1 MEKKKFSFGRLF
13 YDNKFVLAFSLL
25 IAVVLWLFVTS
36 ADTEDHPRA
45 IKDVPVVVTLSDAAQ
60 ADGLKVFSPTD
71 AKATVNIK
79 GNSLV
84 VNQVKG
90 SDLRA
95 VAQSASTIT
104 APGTYTFPLT
114 AQRTGE
120 RNLTDF
126 TVSSVSP
133 EQVIVVV
140 DRYREKT
147 FNIQSDITYR
157 QDYKSDPSYFVGTPT
172 LSSDTVTVS
181 GPEKQVQQVNR
192 VAFEYEISDTLTETK
207 NFTADLELFDANG
220 NKITESG
227 LELSLQKVDVTIPVL
242 PRRILPLDAV
252 FTSKPAGLYL
262 DSGKVSINPQ
272 SIEVAGPADVL
283 ANLSEISLAPIDFSD
298 VSPTNNVFDVD
309 IALPVTCKNLSN
321 IPTAKVTMN
330 LSGLSTREI
339 TVTNFIVRNLGAGK
353 SAEVYTK
360 ALSVTVVG
368 PGEEISKLTENN
380 LVGEISMSGKENFTG
395 HTEMP
400 VTFSISSSS
409 SSWVYGSYMVNLGVS
424 EKSETAGTAAE

>member
-1 MEKKKFSFGRLF
+1 MEKKRRFSFNRLF
-13 YDNKFVLAFSLL
+13 YNNKFVLVFSVL

-45 IKDVPVVVTLSDAAQ
+45 IKDVPILITLSDAAQ
-60 ADGLKVFSPTD
+60 ADGLKVFSPTAD

-90 SDLRA
+90 SDLRV
-95 VAQSASTIT
+95 VALSASTIT
-104 APGTYTFPLT
+104 APSTYTLPLT

-140 DRYREKT
+140 DRYTEKT

-207 NFTADLELFDANG
+207 KFTADLELFDANG

-227 LELSLQKVDVTIPVL
+227 LTLSLQQVDVTIPVL

-252 FTSKPAGLYL
+252 FTSKPAGLVL

-309 IALPVTCKNLSN
+309 IALPSTCKNLSN
-321 IPTAKVTMN
+321 IPTAKVTLN
-330 LSGLSTREI
+330 LSGLATREI
-339 TVTNFIVRNLGAGK
+339 TVTNFIVRNLSADK

-368 PGEEISKLTENN
+368 PEEEISKLTENN

-400 VTFSISSSS
+400 VTFSISSAS

-424 EKSETAGTAAE
+424 EKTGE